1 MRLIFPDATPFIAA
15 FYDEEARAILPDLII
30 ECGKPS
36 PADLVQ
42 RLRGADAAM
51 LFQTR
56 IDDHILSM
64 CERLKAIVVL
74 STGVGSWID
83 VAAAARRNVV
93 VRGVAGYGDR
103 TVAEHALALIF
114 ACARRIPEMDRA
126 IRAGQWKSAAR
137 FELAGKTLAVI
148 GLGATGKALARLGH
162 ALGLRVVGW
171 NRSPVALDIPLELM
185 PLDAALQQAHIVS
198 LHLALNADTRGLLSA
213 ARLARMRPDA
223 ILINTARGALVDTPA
238 LVEALRAGRLAAA
251 GLDVFTDE
259 PLPVDHPLTGLDNA
273 VLSAHAAW
281 HSPEAGR
288 RLLHRGLWQLADIL
302 GTVKDR

>member
-15 FYDEEARAILPDLII
+15 FYDAEARAILPDLII
-30 ECGKPS
+30 ECGKPT
-36 PADLVQ
+36 PAELVQ

-93 VRGVAGYGDR
+93 VRGVAGYADR

-114 ACARRIPEMDRA
+114 ACSRRIPEMDRA
-126 IRAGQWKSAAR
+126 IRAGHWTSAAR

-162 ALGLRVVGW
+162 ALGLRVVGC

-185 PLDAALQQAHIVS
+185 PLDVALQQAHIVS

-213 ARLARMRPDA
+213 DRLARMRPDA

-238 LVEALRAGRLAAA
+238 LVEALRTGRLAAA

-259 PLPVDHPLTGLDNA
+259 PLPVDHPLTGLDNV
-273 VLSAHAAW
+273 VLTAHAAW

-288 RLLHRGLWQLADIL
+288 RLLHRGLQQLADIL

>member
-15 FYDEEARAILPDLII
+15 FYDAEARTILPELII
-30 ECGKPS
+30 ECAKPS
-36 PADLVQ
+36 PAELVE
-42 RLRGADAAM
+42 RLRGADAAI
-51 LFQTR
+51 LFQTKV
-56 IDDHILSM
+56 DDHTLSL

-103 TVAEHALALIF
+103 TVAEHALALIL
-114 ACARRIPEMDRA
+114 ACSRRIPEMDRA
-126 IRAGQWKSAAR
+126 IRAGHWQSAAH

-171 NRSPVALDIPLELM
+171 NRSPVTLDIPVGML

-198 LHLALNADTRGLLSA
+198 LHLALHADTRGLLSA
-213 ARLARMRPDA
+213 DRLAAMRPDA
-223 ILINTARGALVDTPA
+223 ILINTARGALLDTEA
-238 LVEALRAGRLAAA
+238 LIEALRTGRLAAA
-251 GLDVFTDE
+251 GLDVFAEE
-259 PLPVDHPLTGLDNA
+259 PLPVDHPLTRLDNV

-288 RLLHRGLWQLADIL
+288 RLLHRGLQQLADIL
-302 GTVKDR
+302 ATVQDR